1 MRTLSCFAA
10 SLAAAAAFAASENQ
24 AGSSQLQINVQPLS
38 PRAAVFYGGPWDSAV
53 VALSTQKGIVVLDAP
68 FSKTISKAFR
78 DAIQAE
84 FKRNDFAYL
93 INSHEH
99 SDHAGGNTAYADLPI
114 VGHESLR
121 VQMLKAMSD
130 PKIQDNLM
138 AVPEKDLSA
147 AREYLQ
153 KHDPKRLESP
163 AFASFEQG
171 WKMVQADYRGGLSIV
186 PPTITFDRRMTL
198 CLGDLTVRLLYYG
211 YAHSVA
217 DIIVSVPEENLV
229 LTESLFSSGQLPM
242 AGKPGQP
249 ATPQIVEN
257 WLAVLHEIVGE
268 ANENTQ
274 FIPGHGRT
282 FMKKP
287 QFQQFLSYLEKLWS
301 EVRREKAEGK
311 TLEQAKADLQ
321 LGTRFPE
328 TADLKN
334 VSLAGSIYETP
345 NIHQRNIEYMW
356 RALESR

>member
-1 MRTLSCFAA
+1 MRTFDCFAA
-10 SLAAAAAFAASENQ
+10 LLAAAAAFAADGNQ
-24 AGSSQLQINVQPLS
+24 AGPSQLQISVQRLS
-38 PRAAVFYGGPWDSAV
+38 PRAAVFYGGPWGNAV
-53 VALSTQKGIVVLDAP
+53 VALSTQKGIVVVDAP
-68 FSKTISKAFR
+68 FSKSISKAFR

-84 FKRNDFAYL
+84 FKRGDFAHL

-99 SDHAGGNTAYADLPI
+99 SDHAGGNAAYADLPI

-121 VQMLKAMSD
+121 REMLKAMSD
-130 PKIQDNLM
+130 PKIQAKM
-138 AVPEKDLSA
+138 AALPEQDLSA

-153 KHDPKRLESP
+153 KHDPKRLETP
-163 AFASFEQG
+163 AFASFEAG
-171 WKMVQADYRGGLSIV
+171 WKMVADDYRSGLSIV

-198 CLGDLTVRLLYYG
+198 CLGDVTVRLMYYG

-229 LTESLFSSGQLPM
+229 LTESLFSPNQLPI
-242 AGKPGQP
+242 AGIPAGQ
-249 ATPQIVEN
+249 ATPQVVDN
-257 WLAVLHEIVGE
+257 WLAVLREVVNE

-282 FMKKP
+282 AMKKP

-301 EVRREKAEGK
+301 EVRRAKGDGK
-311 TLEQAKADLQ
+311 TLEQAQADLQ
-321 LGTRFPE
+321 LNTRFPE

-334 VSLAGSIYETP
+334 VALPGTIYETP
-345 NIHQRNIEYMW
+345 NIHQRNIEFMW